1 MVPPRY
7 HRIPCARVLLFER
20 FLPPNIQCGI
30 PIKLAPSSN
39 RRRPAIDLNS
49 DYGSPALSCARRI
62 SVCLHRTL
70 SQPGLAVHSFMPK
83 EDAPPSLKRT
93 LFKKTAPV
101 KNVATSHQAESS
113 FLSYLVLPS
122 SWISFGR
129 PYLARSRDANHCPR
143 PRVERADVGDG
154 LREPR
159 VGRHCLITQATSRDD
174 VKIADLH
181 DVNCFRF

>member
-1 MVPPRY
+1 LYVLHETAYLTNSPNTQAAACDFRISERYQCMYKMASKYAARYGTGGFHHVIHTTSLIVPPRY

-49 DYGSPALSCARRI
+49 DYGSLALSCARRI

-83 EDAPPSLKRT
+83 DDAPPS
-93 LFKKTAPV
+93 
-101 KNVATSHQAESS
+101 
-113 FLSYLVLPS
+113 
-122 SWISFGR
+122 
-129 PYLARSRDANHCPR
+129 
-143 PRVERADVGDG
+143 
-154 LREPR
+154 
-159 VGRHCLITQATSRDD
+159 
-174 VKIADLH
+174 
-181 DVNCFRF
+181 